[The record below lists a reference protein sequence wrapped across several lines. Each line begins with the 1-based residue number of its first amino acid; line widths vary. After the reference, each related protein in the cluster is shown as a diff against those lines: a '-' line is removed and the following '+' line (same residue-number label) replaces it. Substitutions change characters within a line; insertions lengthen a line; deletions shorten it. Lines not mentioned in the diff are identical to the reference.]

1 MKIIKNPILTFI
13 IGGILFSSIAVFAV
27 TTISADKITYTD
39 KNNVERTV
47 DTVLD
52 DLYTTQNTIVNNLQ
66 DELDDYKKPLNINLC
81 SEIYANGKKSS
92 SALTLA
98 NYSRYKYFMIISTSS
113 QNATFQSYVYND
125 NTYASK
131 TDIINN
137 QEYLTNNYFRYYLE
151 VTATS
156 ESGWACASF
165 KFYN

>member
-1 MKIIKNPILTFI
+1 MKILKNRLFI
-13 IGGILFSSIAVFAV
+13 FVLGGIFFSSIAVFAV

-52 DLYTTQNTIVNNLQ
+52 DLYTTQNTTVNNLQ
-66 DELDDYKKPLNINLC
+66 TELVDYKKPLNINLC
-81 SEIYANGKKSS
+81 SESYANGKKSDS
-92 SALTLA
+92 VLTLA
-98 NYSRYKYFMIISTSS
+98 DYSRYKYFMIISTNSK
-113 QNATFQSYVYND
+113 NVNFQSYVYND
-125 NTYASK
+125 NTYTSK

-137 QEYLTNNYFRYYLE
+137 QEYLTNNYFKYYLE

-156 ESGWACASF
+156 ESGWACAKF